1 MENLE
6 IRKEVDRIREE
17 LQHNYETFVL
27 DNSQELILEIQD
39 LQNMCKHEREDGV
52 YYFSLDEYSACPICD
67 ASRVKVEEDSD
78 V

>member
-52 YYFSLDEYSACPICD
+52 YYFSLNEYSTCPICD
-67 ASRVKVEEDSD
+67 MSKVKINKEHTI
-78 V
+78 